1 VDRPFHVG
9 KSPKMYVFAKPKL
22 QQPIPR
28 KFQIC
33 CRHELH
39 VVLPPSGVRM
49 DGSSFALNDFVEG
62 NAVERI
68 IQEIVPDGVR
78 VEVPVRVVLDPMESR
93 KPTNDND
100 DYDSSMAVYLVV
112 YCGEQKAITRV
123 NADGYRAMAEEAVSN
138 HLPLRQNRVGRMVSR
153 PFPYP
158 LLDSLIKEQPT

>member
-1 VDRPFHVG
+1 
-9 KSPKMYVFAKPKL
+9 MYVFAKPKYP
-22 QQPIPR
+22 QSIPR

-39 VVLPPSGVRM
+39 VVLPPSDVRV
-49 DGSSFALNDFVEG
+49 DDSSVTLNDFMEG

-78 VEVPVRVVLDPMESR
+78 VEAPMRVLLDSMGS
-93 KPTNDND
+93 DN
-100 DYDSSMAVYLVV
+100 SSVAVYLIV
-112 YCGEQKAITRV
+112 YCGEQNPITRA

-158 LLDSLIKEQPT
+158 LLDSLIKETQAEKQDPTNS